1 MNGTPC
7 PSWHSPSGHHPPG
20 VPHRPPSLHLQLFF
34 LLPGTAAAKVAGW
47 GGGWRQEMG
56 RDVGEEDKTIRNLLE
71 KRPPWV
77 GGSSEMPALFLM
89 RAQTY
94 GFLSPSPG
102 LAPAPI
108 TWTGTIASLLVLLL
122 CPTHPT
128 PCSILCGTRRPH
140 EKGGLTMSPLCPKLP
155 RAPTSLPVKA
165 TFPAR
170 WHTRRSS
177 LQPAAPTLSFLAV
190 S

>member
-1 MNGTPC
+1 
-7 PSWHSPSGHHPPG
+7 
-20 VPHRPPSLHLQLFF
+20 
-34 LLPGTAAAKVAGW
+34 
-47 GGGWRQEMG
+47 MG

-102 LAPAPI
+102 VASAPI